1 MSGVGG
7 YVDIGKAGIERHLKP
22 GHSRYILL
30 AWVLCVF
37 ISFFCFLALVIPY
50 GLFTFD
56 LDNGIL
62 GIPETIKIGVFHSM
76 SCTPSCGGQ
85 TADSFGAA
93 DGTNAVGVFLL
104 LELAFLTGLHYQT
117 FRYWQNPAHP
127 KKAWAFFFIAA
138 AISCQ
143 CLIAALGL
151 TKVIGMVSAMLA
163 TPSYGPGGVLI
174 MIQYFVGAATTVL
187 LIYWYCAVRE
197 RENQALA
204 TVVGAPSSPGD
215 AQQVS
220 GYTASP
226 SGGGYATPAVTQV

>member
-56 LDNGIL
+56 LDNGIVS
-62 GIPETIKIGVFHSM
+62 IPGTIKIGVFHSM

-85 TADSFGAA
+85 TADSLGAA

-151 TKVIGMVSAMLA
+151 TKVIGMSTMFA

-215 AQQVS
+215 GGQQVS